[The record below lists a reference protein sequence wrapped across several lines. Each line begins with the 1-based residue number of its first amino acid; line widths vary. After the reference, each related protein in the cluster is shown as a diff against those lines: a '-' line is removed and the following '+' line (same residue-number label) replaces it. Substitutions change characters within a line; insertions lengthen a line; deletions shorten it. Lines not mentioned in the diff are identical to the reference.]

1 MIPKIIYKT
10 GPFLEDEL
18 PEEINLIFEKT
29 LKDNPGC
36 ELIYFNDQDCREFLI
51 KNFNTEILNAYDS
64 LVPSAY
70 KADLFRYCL
79 LYQSGGIWSDL
90 TQTFIEPIDTFIDF
104 EEDDLILVDGGFI
117 PCAQK
122 KGIEIAFM
130 AAKPRHDIYL
140 SAINQV
146 IQNVNFRY
154 YGCSSFNP
162 TGPIMFKELVESNKT
177 KYKLDFVFKRLDN
190 ESVNEDF
197 IYYKNKPIIKTRSI
211 NHGTYLYHNTNKIHY
226 SILHRNKKI
235 YK

>member
-1 MIPKIIYKT
+1 MIPKVIYKT
-10 GPFLEDEL
+10 GPFLEDNL
-18 PEEINLIFEKT
+18 PKEINSIFEKT
-29 LKDNPGC
+29 LKDNKGY
-36 ELIYFNDQDCREFLI
+36 ELVYFDDEDCREFLI
-51 KNFNTEILNAYDS
+51 KNFNTKILNAYDS

-79 LYQSGGIWSDL
+79 LYQKGGIWSDL
-90 TQTFIEPIDTFIDF
+90 TQTFIEPIDTFIDL
-104 EEDDLILVDGGFI
+104 EKDDLILVDGGFI
-117 PCAQK
+117 PCAKK

-130 AAKPRHDIYL
+130 AARPKHKIYFK
-140 SAINQV
+140 AINK
-146 IQNVNFRY
+146 IIKNVNSRH

-177 KYKLDFVFKRLDN
+177 KYNLNFVFKRLDN
-190 ESVNEDF
+190 KSVNEDF

-226 SILHRNKKI
+226 SILHRDKKI

>member
-29 LKDNPGC
+29 LKDNPGY

-122 KGIEIAFM
+122 KVL
-130 AAKPRHDIYL
+130 K
-140 SAINQV
+140 
-146 IQNVNFRY
+146 
-154 YGCSSFNP
+154 
-162 TGPIMFKELVESNKT
+162 
-177 KYKLDFVFKRLDN
+177 
-190 ESVNEDF
+190 
-197 IYYKNKPIIKTRSI
+197 
-211 NHGTYLYHNTNKIHY
+211 
-226 SILHRNKKI
+226 
-235 YK
+235 